1 MRIPKTLS
9 HKEVEALKKTTKGP
23 RQLCSV
29 GGVEGLHLQITNSG
43 AKSWIFKY
51 TALGTGTNGI
61 KQKRKEMG
69 LGSFPLV
76 KLKDAREY
84 AKECRLLL
92 LNGVDP
98 IADRKAKLDTI
109 NQEEQ
114 KKQITFEYVTRLW
127 LEKKSQEWKNPKD
140 FPRWTRAFERNIFP
154 TLGKMPISE
163 ITHTHITETLKPIWT
178 QIHDTSTKL
187 RSYIS
192 NIFDFAIASSLYNE
206 LNPTPSKKQIEV
218 LLPSGKLTQKIN
230 HHPALPYN
238 QLPNFIKDL
247 KAEDSIPSLALEFAI
262 LTASRFGQIAKA
274 SWDQFDFKK
283 NVWII
288 PAEIMKGSASKAK
301 PHTIPLSKRAIDVL
315 NKVKKLA
322 NNKLVFPNSQGNQIS
337 DKALKNVILNLHE
350 NLKKRN
356 TDSKGYIDPVYNKVI
371 TQHGFRS
378 TFLNWVTEKSNYPLH
393 VGRMALAHEI
403 EDKVEAAYRRGNL
416 LEKRAL
422 LMEEWAEYMN

>member
-1 MRIPKTLS
+1 MPKTLS
-9 HKEVEALKKTTKGP
+9 HKEVEALKKITKGP

-51 TALGTGTNGI
+51 TALGTGINGI

-98 IADRKAKLDTI
+98 IADRKAKLDII

-178 QIHDTSTKL
+178 EIHDTSTKL

-192 NIFDFAIASSLYNE
+192 NIFDFAIASSLYHE
-206 LNPTPSKKQIEV
+206 LNPTPSKKQVEV
-218 LLPSGKLTQKIN
+218 LLPSGKLTQKTS
-230 HHPALPYN
+230 HHPALPYS
-238 QLPNFIKDL
+238 QLPSFIKDL
-247 KAEDSIPSLALEFAI
+247 KAEASIPSLALEFAI
-262 LTASRFGQIAKA
+262 LTASRFGQVARA

-301 PHTIPLSKRAIDVL
+301 SHTIPLSKRSIEVL
-315 NKVKKLA
+315 KNVKKLA
-322 NNKLVFPNSQGNQIS
+322 NNKLVFPNTKGNQIS

>member
-92 LNGVDP
+92 LKGVDP

-163 ITHTHITETLKPIWT
+163 ITHTYITETLKRLFPI
-178 QIHDTSTKL
+178 
-187 RSYIS
+187 
-192 NIFDFAIASSLYNE
+192 NC
-206 LNPTPSKKQIEV
+206 V
-218 LLPSGKLTQKIN
+218 
-230 HHPALPYN
+230 
-238 QLPNFIKDL
+238 
-247 KAEDSIPSLALEFAI
+247 
-262 LTASRFGQIAKA
+262 
-274 SWDQFDFKK
+274 
-283 NVWII
+283 
-288 PAEIMKGSASKAK
+288 
-301 PHTIPLSKRAIDVL
+301 
-315 NKVKKLA
+315 
-322 NNKLVFPNSQGNQIS
+322 NS
-337 DKALKNVILNLHE
+337 
-350 NLKKRN
+350 
-356 TDSKGYIDPVYNKVI
+356 
-371 TQHGFRS
+371 
-378 TFLNWVTEKSNYPLH
+378 
-393 VGRMALAHEI
+393 
-403 EDKVEAAYRRGNL
+403 
-416 LEKRAL
+416 
-422 LMEEWAEYMN
+422 

>member
-1 MRIPKTLS
+1 MRRKTVLTV
-9 HKEVEALKKTTKGP
+9 KEVESLKLSNGSKQKF
-23 RQLCSV
+23 CV
-29 GGVEGLHLQITNSG
+29 GGADGLYLQITKNGS
-43 AKSWIFKY
+43 KSWIFRY
-51 TALGTGTNGI
+51 TALGTGVNGV

-76 KLKDAREY
+76 PLKLARDK
-84 AKECRLLL
+84 AKKYKNLLSD
-92 LNGVDP
+92 GIDP
-98 IADRKAKLDTI
+98 ATDRKVKI
-109 NQEEQ
+109 EQ
-114 KKQITFEYVTRLW
+114 IKNDEQQKQITFEYVTRLW

-154 TLGKMPISE
+154 ALGKMPISE

-178 QIHDTSTKL
+178 EIHDTSTKL

-192 NIFDFAIASSLYNE
+192 NIFDFAIASSLYHE

-238 QLPNFIKDL
+238 HLPNFIKDL
-247 KAEDSIPSLALEFAI
+247 KAENSIASLALEFAI

-274 SWDQFDFKK
+274 SWDQFDFRK

-301 PHTIPLSKRAIDVL
+301 AHAIPLSKRSIEVL

-322 NNKLVFPNSQGNQIS
+322 NNKLVFPNTQGNQIS
-337 DKALKNVILNLHE
+337 DKALKNVILSLHE
-350 NLKKRN
+350 SLKKRN
-356 TDSKGYIDPVYNKVI
+356 IDSKGYIDPVYNKVI

>member
-1 MRIPKTLS
+1 MRVPKTLS

-98 IADRKAKLDTI
+98 IADRKAKLDII

-114 KKQITFEYVTRLW
+114 KKQIIFEYVTRLW

-178 QIHDTSTKL
+178 EIHDTSTKL

-192 NIFDFAIASSLYNE
+192 NIFDFAIASSLYHE
-206 LNPTPSKKQIEV
+206 LNPTPSKKQVEV
-218 LLPSGKLTQKIN
+218 LLPSGKLTQKTS
-230 HHPALPYN
+230 HHPALPYS
-238 QLPNFIKDL
+238 QLPSFIKDL
-247 KAEDSIPSLALEFAI
+247 KAEASIPSLALEFAI
-262 LTASRFGQIAKA
+262 LTASRFGQVARA

-301 PHTIPLSKRAIDVL
+301 SHTIPLSKRSIEVL
-315 NKVKKLA
+315 KNVKKLA
-322 NNKLVFPNSQGNQIS
+322 NNKLVFPNTKGNQIS

>member
-92 LNGVDP
+92 LKGVDP

-163 ITHTHITETLKPIWT
+163 ITHTYITETLKPIWT
-178 QIHDTSTKL
+178 EIHDTSTKL

-192 NIFDFAIASSLYNE
+192 NIFDFAIASSLYHE

-218 LLPSGKLTQKIN
+218 LLPSGKLTQNIN

-238 QLPNFIKDL
+238 QLANFIKDL

-288 PAEIMKGSASKAK
+288 PAQIMKGSASKAK
-301 PHTIPLSKRAIDVL
+301 PHTIPLSKRSMEVL

-322 NNKLVFPNSQGNQIS
+322 NNKLVFPNTQGNQIS

>member
-1 MRIPKTLS
+1 MPKTLS

-98 IADRKAKLDTI
+98 IADRKAKLDII

-114 KKQITFEYVTRLW
+114 KKQIIFEYVTRLW

-178 QIHDTSTKL
+178 EIHDTSTKL

-192 NIFDFAIASSLYNE
+192 NIFDFAIASSLYHE
-206 LNPTPSKKQIEV
+206 LNPTPSKKQVEV
-218 LLPSGKLTQKIN
+218 LLPSGKLTQKTS
-230 HHPALPYN
+230 HHPALPYS
-238 QLPNFIKDL
+238 QLPSFIKDL
-247 KAEDSIPSLALEFAI
+247 KAEASIPSLALEFAI
-262 LTASRFGQIAKA
+262 LTASRFGQVARA

-301 PHTIPLSKRAIDVL
+301 SHTIPLSKRSIEVL
-315 NKVKKLA
+315 KNVKKLA
-322 NNKLVFPNSQGNQIS
+322 NNKLVFPNTKGNQIS